1 MQETIIK
8 NDKIMKKIFLLSFIL
23 VVCSFARAQEKV
35 NDYVKAGTIVPLVS
49 LHEVRGKT
57 AHIGEMVDFKV
68 SRDVMNEDKLV
79 IPSGAIAKGEVYK
92 ANRSSWWG
100 TKGKLGIRL
109 KYVTLPNGKM
119 IYLTNS
125 DIYITGKNRTP
136 LSVVLSCCGLWEFM
150 FLCGTKAVM
159 PVGYEFDAHVANDTQ
174 ITL

>member
-1 MQETIIK
+1 
-8 NDKIMKKIFLLSFIL
+8 MKKFFLLSFIL
-23 VVCSFARAQEKV
+23 MVCSFAHAQEKV

-49 LHEVRGKT
+49 MYEVRGKT
-57 AHIGEMVDFKV
+57 AHIGDMVDFKV
-68 SRDVMNEDKLV
+68 SRDVLNENKLV

-136 LSVVLSCCGLWEFM
+136 LTVILSCCGFVECM
-150 FLCGTKAVM
+150 FICGSKAVM
-159 PVGYEFDAHVANDTQ
+159 PAGYEYDARVANDMP
-174 ITL
+174 ITH